1 MKNHE
6 LFTSMEALTAAYAR
20 REELTKGKD
29 ETHKYTP
36 SSILEW
42 ACFWDADT
50 ALDPKLKPGSL
61 VEITGIDFT
70 GYPEGSFGI
79 VVQPVVTFL
88 SNPITDLL
96 VRMADGKDAKIDAKY
111 LKPSKI
117 PEGVLQLARN
127 QVVEEIKAECPLYRK
142 EGELK

>member
-1 MKNHE
+1 
-6 LFTSMEALTAAYAR
+6 MEALTAAYAR
-20 REELTKGKD
+20 REELTKDKD
-29 ETHKYTP
+29 ETHKHTP

-50 ALDPKLKPGSL
+50 ALDPKLKPGTL
-61 VEITGIDFT
+61 VELTGINLT
-70 GYPEGSFGI
+70 CYPEGSFGI
-79 VVQPVVTFL
+79 VVRPDVGFL

-96 VRMADGKDAKIDAKY
+96 VKMVDGKDVRIDAKY
-111 LKPSKI
+111 LKPSKL
-117 PEGVLQLARN
+117 PEGVLQLARS